1 MHIQNVRWKP
11 SHYIRIWGGGGIY
24 LYLSRRLYIY
34 TCSLLAPFGVDPL
47 LGDPE
52 TCCSWWQSW
61 TACGY
66 LLSGGRHPPW
76 PCRGQIKGPHT
87 KREISICIYIYVT
100 APELFKF
107 VLAIGRMGTVDM
119 TITRSQLFDD
129 GESISV
135 NNVRNRTSVVMVMT
149 KP

>member
-1 MHIQNVRWKP
+1 MLLMMAVMDCLWV
-11 SHYIRIWGGGGIY
+11 S
-24 LYLSRRLYIY
+24 SERRKTSAMALQG
-34 TCSLLAPFGVDPL
+34 SDQG
-47 LGDPE
+47 
-52 TCCSWWQSW
+52 
-61 TACGY
+61 
-66 LLSGGRHPPW
+66 PPYKE
-76 PCRGQIKGPHT
+76 GNQYMY
-87 KREISICIYIYVT
+87 IYIYVT